1 MTDALGARAI
11 AEFGPDQGADII
23 ELARAFMPAPAARP
37 PSRRRP
43 IFIPAAKSDAEKA
56 GRAEIVRRA
65 IAAVAPPDDPE
76 LPAKA
81 ADVIA
86 ALKVIAPRNPV
97 ESGLAGL
104 FVAMEH
110 AAFYCLAGARIAGFD
125 SPMGMVLL
133 GRAEKLTCRAIELA
147 EALARQRNRGQQTI
161 RIEHVT
167 VEQGANA
174 LIGNVA
180 AGGRRG

>member
-1 MTDALGARAI
+1 MTDMAARIA
-11 AEFGPDQGADII
+11 AEFGEAEGAQII
-23 ELARAFMPAPAARP
+23 DLARAFMSAPAAP
-37 PSRRRP
+37 PVRRRVAFVP
-43 IFIPAAKSDAEKA
+43 VAKADAEKA
-56 GRAEIVRRA
+56 GGAEIVRRA
-65 IAAVAPPDDPE
+65 IEAVARADDPA

-86 ALKVIAPRNPV
+86 ALKAIGPMNPI

-104 FVAMEH
+104 FVAMER
-110 AAFYCLAGARIAGFD
+110 AAFDCLGIARIAGFD
-125 SPMGMVLL
+125 SPMGMVMLS
-133 GRAEKLTCRAIELA
+133 RAEKLTCRATELA

-167 VEQGANA
+167 VEKGANA

-180 AGGRRG
+180 AGGKRG

>member
-1 MTDALGARAI
+1 MDALAARCI
-11 AEFGPDQGADII
+11 EEFGEAEGAQII
-23 ELARAFMPAPAARP
+23 ELARAFMPAPPAQQP

-43 IFIPAAKSDAEKA
+43 ASIPVARSDAEKA
-56 GRAEIVRRA
+56 GGAEIVRRT

-104 FVAMEH
+104 FVAMER
-110 AAFYCLAGARIAGFD
+110 AAFDCMAGARIAAFD
-125 SPMGMVLL
+125 SAMGMVLL
-133 GRAEKLTCRAIELA
+133 GRAEKLTSRATELA
-147 EALARQRNRGQQTI
+147 EALDRQCYRGHQ
-161 RIEHVT
+161 RIVVQHIHGGQAVGM
-167 VEQGANA
+167 VNQGTEST
-174 LIGNVA
+174 
-180 AGGRRG
+180 